1 MTKQEKVKAIE
12 DLTAQLAE
20 NQNIYLTDVSD
31 LDALTTSN
39 LRRACFKAGV
49 KLTVV
54 KNTLLAKAMEASDKD
69 FGELPTV
76 LKGNTSM
83 MTAEAANAPAKL
95 IKEFRKKSI
104 ISDSVLEDMIIVESE
119 SRKWMDQLREIK
131 TEEEMILMRKAISIT
146 CDAQNELMKVLKP
159 DMKEYQAE
167 AVVEAV
173 FKMNGAEYPGYPSIV
188 GAAENSCILH
198 YTTNRKTM

>member
-69 FGELPTV
+69 FGDLSYA
-76 LKGNTSM
+76 SM
-83 MTAEAANAPAKL
+83 STAGG
-95 IKEFRKKSI
+95 
-104 ISDSVLEDMIIVESE
+104 SDSHGGLGG
-119 SRKWMDQLREIK
+119 
-131 TEEEMILMRKAISIT
+131 
-146 CDAQNELMKVLKP
+146 
-159 DMKEYQAE
+159 
-167 AVVEAV
+167 
-173 FKMNGAEYPGYPSIV
+173 F
-188 GAAENSCILH
+188 
-198 YTTNRKTM
+198 

>member
-1 MTKQEKVKAIE
+1 MTKQEKVQAIE

-69 FGELPTV
+69 FGDLTGV
-76 LKGNTSM
+76 LKGNTAM
-83 MTAEAANAPAKL
+83 M
-95 IKEFRKKSI
+95 F
-104 ISDSVLEDMIIVESE
+104 SDS
-119 SRKWMDQLREIK
+119 
-131 TEEEMILMRKAISIT
+131 
-146 CDAQNELMKVLKP
+146 
-159 DMKEYQAE
+159 
-167 AVVEAV
+167 
-173 FKMNGAEYPGYPSIV
+173 
-188 GAAENSCILH
+188 
-198 YTTNRKTM
+198 